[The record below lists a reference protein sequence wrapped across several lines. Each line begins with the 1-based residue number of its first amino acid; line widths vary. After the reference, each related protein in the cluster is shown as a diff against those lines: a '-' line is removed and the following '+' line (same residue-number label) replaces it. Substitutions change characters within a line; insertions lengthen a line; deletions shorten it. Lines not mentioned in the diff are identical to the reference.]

1 MKAAAATDRGRVRP
15 ANEDSVLAD
24 QQAGILI
31 VADGMGGH
39 AAGEVASDIA
49 VRIIA
54 GGLREALASGRAE
67 EDVPGLLRR
76 VIGQANLAIRERGD
90 CDPSL
95 RGMGT
100 TLAMA
105 LVCQG
110 RLWLAHVGDSR
121 VYQLRDG
128 RIRRLTEDHSLVCQ
142 MVRAGQIT
150 PEEARKHHLRNVI
163 TRSLGF
169 EANALPEIQ
178 EAEWAP
184 GDYLLL
190 CSDGLTNLIDDSE
203 IAVVVNGRGP
213 DLTAACRE
221 LIALANERGGADN
234 ISAVVALN
242 A

>member
-1 MKAAAATDRGRVRP
+1 MKAAAVTDRGRVRP

-24 QQAGILI
+24 QEAGILI

-39 AAGEVASDIA
+39 AAGEVASDLA
-49 VRIIA
+49 VRTISQ
-54 GGLREALASGRAE
+54 GLREALATGPAAE
-67 EDVPGLLRR
+67 DIPALLRR
-76 VIGQANLAIRERGD
+76 VIGQANLAIRERAEG
-90 CDPSL
+90 DPSL

-105 LVCQG
+105 LACRN

-142 MVRAGQIT
+142 MVKAGQIS
-150 PEEARKHHLRNVI
+150 PQEARQHHLRNVI

-169 EANALPEIQ
+169 DANAQPEIQ
-178 EAEWAP
+178 EVEWAP

-190 CSDGLTNLIDDSE
+190 CSDGLTNMIDDGE
-203 IAVVVNGRGP
+203 IAVVVAGHGP
-213 DLTAACRE
+213 DLPSTCRE
-221 LIALANERGGADN
+221 LIALANERGGTDN
-234 ISAVVALN
+234 ISAVLALN